1 MHLDADLT
9 EYHNWVGRNILI
21 CMYADVPGVVLVMER
36 VWGSP
41 WFFTSVRTDLR
52 SAPGLKR
59 GCSRR
64 SPAGGSRED
73 ATVALSSL
81 AEKRISNRCQ
91 SGFRTSRAANERRG
105 GWEGRPWKTPC
116 FLRGD
121 WLIKKVP
128 FKKSLPAN
136 DGRGRQENASSYQSE
151 QNSCRVKQHFIF
163 LLMCWFLMDFIPVHW
178 INVCLRRRV
187 KPSRDGAPC

>member
-1 MHLDADLT
+1 
-9 EYHNWVGRNILI
+9 
-21 CMYADVPGVVLVMER
+21 MYADVPGVVLVVER

-64 SPAGGSRED
+64 REEGAERTQQLLSPHWLR
-73 ATVALSSL
+73 
-81 AEKRISNRCQ
+81 
-91 SGFRTSRAANERRG
+91 SGYPTAARADSEPHGQPMRGTEG

-163 LLMCWFLMDFIPVHW
+163 LLMCWFFMDFILIH
-178 INVCLRRRV
+178 
-187 KPSRDGAPC
+187 

>member
-1 MHLDADLT
+1 MFL
-9 EYHNWVGRNILI
+9 
-21 CMYADVPGVVLVMER
+21 VLFWWWSVFGGLRGSSPVCAQISDQRPDWSEAAAEGAPQEGAER
-36 VWGSP
+36 TQQLLSP
-41 WFFTSVRTDLR
+41 HWLR
-52 SAPGLKR
+52 SGYPTAARADSEPHGQPMR
-59 GCSRR
+59 GT
-64 SPAGGSRED
+64 E
-73 ATVALSSL
+73 
-81 AEKRISNRCQ
+81 
-91 SGFRTSRAANERRG
+91 G

-163 LLMCWFLMDFIPVHW
+163 VDVLVFNGFYTRPLNKCVFEETCEAVAWWSTVLMF
-178 INVCLRRRV
+178 R
-187 KPSRDGAPC
+187 